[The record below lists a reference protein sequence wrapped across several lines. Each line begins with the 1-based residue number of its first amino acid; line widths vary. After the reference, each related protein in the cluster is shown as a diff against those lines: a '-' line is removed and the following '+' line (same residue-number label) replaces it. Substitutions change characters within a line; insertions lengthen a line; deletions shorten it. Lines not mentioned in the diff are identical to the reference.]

1 MRIGDTA
8 GVTRMALLVLDFTIF
23 LAMSLATAQASRA
36 ADDCLLKPN
45 AVAPPGSH
53 WYYRVDR
60 ATQRECWYLGA
71 EGAKVRSPARQ
82 DASPVR
88 PQSSKLSA
96 QPVRQTPAQVTQAAA
111 VEASPADTVFV
122 ESSNQAQT
130 PEESFTEPSSMPR
143 AEGAKVRPARQD
155 ASPVRSQSS
164 KISARQKPAQVTQ
177 VAAAEVTPAETV
189 FVETPSTR
197 AQTLEESS
205 SAASTIGRFD
215 LPIST
220 VSVRSEPTGNSYATE
235 QPTTDT
241 EKGNDSPLRS
251 PTLSRADLSSAEQPA
266 DFPIS
271 FVELGVVL
279 GVAMLGLAAIFGRMI
294 FKLCAKRPSR
304 AHSRDRGSLTAST
317 YQPGKQVPPTTAPV
331 ADRAILARRTVKP
344 SCSASNPEDI
354 EPSVRRL
361 LQELHRRQ
369 RAYIPYDIEAARK
382 QRAFTR

>member
-1 MRIGDTA
+1 MS
-8 GVTRMALLVLDFTIF
+8 TRMALLVLDFTIF

-45 AVAPPGSH
+45 AAAPPGSH

-82 DASPVR
+82 DASPVQ
-88 PQSSKLSA
+88 PQSSKISA

-130 PEESFTEPSSMPR
+130 SEESVTEPSSMPR

-164 KISARQKPAQVTQ
+164 KISAQPMRQKPAQVTQ

-189 FVETPSTR
+189 FIETPSSR
-197 AQTLEESS
+197 AQTFEESS

-220 VSVRSEPTGNSYATE
+220 VSVRSEPTGNSYATDATE
-235 QPTTDT
+235 QPATDT
-241 EKGNDSPLRS
+241 EKGNDSPSRL
-251 PTLSRADLSSAEQPA
+251 PILSRADLSSAEQSA

-271 FVELGVVL
+271 FVQVGVVL
-279 GVAMLGLAAIFGRMI
+279 GAAMLGLAAIFGRMI

-304 AHSRDRGSLTAST
+304 AHSRDRGGLTAST
-317 YQPGKQVPPTTAPV
+317 HRPGKQIPPTIAPV
-331 ADRAILARRTVKP
+331 TDRAILARRTVKP
-344 SCSASNPEDI
+344 SWSASNPEDI

>member
-1 MRIGDTA
+1 MIPM
-8 GVTRMALLVLDFTIF
+8 RMALLVTGITLT
-23 LAMSLATAQASRA
+23 LAVESSQA
-36 ADDCLLKPN
+36 ADDCLAGPN
-45 AVAPPGSH
+45 APAPQGNH
-53 WYYRVDR
+53 WYYRVER
-60 ATQRECWYLGA
+60 ATHRECWYLGA

-155 ASPVRSQSS
+155 ASPVRS
-164 KISARQKPAQVTQ
+164 AQVTQ

-279 GVAMLGLAAIFGRMI
+279 GVAMLGLAAIFGRML

-304 AHSRDRGSLTAST
+304 AHSRDRGGLTAKT
-317 YQPGKQVPPTTAPV
+317 HRPGKQIPPTIAPV
-331 ADRAILARRTVKP
+331 TDRAILARRTGKP
-344 SCSASNPEDI
+344 SWSASNPEDI